1 MLVVGWGSTKGA
13 IEEAVEKLRAEGRK
27 VSSLHLRFLQP
38 MPSGLGKIM
47 RGFKRVMTVEGNWS
61 DRPDDAIIDE
71 GNRRFSSAA
80 LLLRARY
87 LIDIDC
93 WTEVRG
99 RPLKPGSVRAAIRAA
114 LGEGS

>member
-1 MLVVGWGSTKGA
+1 M
-13 IEEAVEKLRAEGRK
+13 EKLRAEGRK

-80 LLLRARY
+80 LMLRARY

-93 WTEVRG
+93 CSEVRG
-99 RPLKPGSVRAAIRAA
+99 QAIKPGSIRRAILEKLSARPG
-114 LGEGS
+114 GEGAPPHRSPMRSRT